1 MACRFALMQ
10 ENSSQL
16 RKGELP
22 LSELTGL
29 VTEATQVV
37 LLLAASDVVLLR
49 MTTPPMSTAKLKAA
63 LPALVEDRLLCDPA
77 ECLIATREASGG
89 MRTIAI
95 TDRAWLTLLSTT
107 LYQMGARR
115 IAAVP
120 FQSCMPREP
129 GTTSA
134 MVETDDAGI
143 DVCVAANEHEGTGL
157 RLPPDAAT
165 QEVLQTL
172 RALEPQA
179 PITLYAAAD
188 LVDEYRQAADG
199 RMTVLEEQWPRW
211 VMNTWQGSIDLTSA
225 LGAAARPAI
234 DWKQWRWPL
243 ALAAAVALVN
253 IAGLQIEWWSMQ
265 GEEKDLRVM
274 MLQTFKSAYPQE
286 SVIVD
291 PLAQMQQKIAA
302 ARNLAGQ
309 LANDDLL
316 ALSAA
321 LGEAWAGAAQ
331 ARKLPADVPGIAS
344 LEYRDRSLLVKWK
357 TPSPIA
363 IGELQPALNAR
374 QLSLTQTADA
384 WQIRSIK

>member
-10 ENSSQL
+10 ENSSQI

-49 MTTPPMSTAKLKAA
+49 MTTPPMSAAKLKAA

-77 ECLIATREASGG
+77 ECLIAAREASGG

-115 IAAVP
+115 VAAVP
-120 FQSCMPREP
+120 FQSCLPREP

-179 PITLYAAAD
+179 PITLYAVAD

-211 VMNTWQGSIDLTSA
+211 VMNTWQDGIDLTSA
-225 LGAAARPAI
+225 LGAAGRPSI

-302 ARNLAGQ
+302 ARNRAGQ